1 MILTC
6 LAVLSYFTTQY
17 AGLQLQSHPDT
28 PFVPGRHPIRPFTL
42 LDSNM
47 PKSQPLFAARKSL
60 HALGLPAILVAF
72 GLCSAGCNSEPSA
85 TPNPTR
91 SNTHSIAAGSVAPR
105 AGESADLADVPSP
118 TDVVSQFLD
127 RVRRGGETTD
137 AGQLLTQRAQSELK
151 RIGRTV
157 QPIGTPDARFDV
169 RQAAA
174 IPNEPG
180 SMLVQSIWTEP
191 NNDGSNGQYEVVWA
205 VHREP
210 VGWRI
215 SGLAMEMNPG
225 QPPIVIDFENGDEMA
240 KLLAGS
246 EQDDSANTQQA
257 NRGSAIEAKR

>member
-1 MILTC
+1 M
-6 LAVLSYFTTQY
+6 AQ
-17 AGLQLQSHPDT
+17 
-28 PFVPGRHPIRPFTL
+28 
-42 LDSNM
+42 
-47 PKSQPLFAARKSL
+47 
-60 HALGLPAILVAF
+60 
-72 GLCSAGCNSEPSA
+72 A
-85 TPNPTR
+85 TP
-91 SNTHSIAAGSVAPR
+91 
-105 AGESADLADVPSP
+105 ESADVANTPSP
-118 TDVVSQFLD
+118 SDVVSQFLD

-137 AGQLLTQRAQSELK
+137 AGQLLTQRAQAELK

-191 NNDGSNGQYEVVWA
+191 NSDGSLGQYEVVWA
-205 VHREP
+205 VHREQA
-210 VGWRI
+210 GWRI

-246 EQDDSANTQQA
+246 EQAEPAHVQQA
-257 NRGSAIEAKR
+257 NGGSVNGTQR